1 MGVRI
6 TGLGHSAK
14 LAQGVARAGGW
25 KLVQAEEK
33 QFPDGED
40 YIRFKG
46 SLRAAELVIVNSLY
60 PPNDEVMACLI
71 AADAARSLGAQS
83 VILVAPYLAYMRQDK
98 RFKPGEAVSSRTI
111 AGLIS
116 EKFDRMYTVDPH
128 LHRYNSLR
136 EIYNIPARVLHAD
149 GAIANWINRKLDNP
163 VLVGPDR
170 ESRQWVSKVAKLCG
184 APFTVMQKKRF
195 SSIHVQ
201 SRGLDAKQVKGRD
214 VVVLDDIIS
223 SGHTMAG
230 VLKQALN
237 LGAASITG
245 IGVHGLFARGA
256 RRMLSATGAKIITC
270 NSVPGSSARIDIA
283 PLIAEALMKDLH
295 DAA

>member
-1 MGVRI
+1 MGMVI
-6 TGLGHSAK
+6 TGLGRSAK
-14 LAQGVARAGGW
+14 LAQGIAKAGGW
-25 KLVQAEEK
+25 KLVNAIES

-46 SLRAAELVIVNSLY
+46 SLRGADLVVVNTLY
-60 PPNDEVMACLI
+60 PPNDELMACLI
-71 AADAARSLGAQS
+71 AADAARSLGARRL
-83 VILVAPYLAYMRQDK
+83 VLVAPYLAYMRQDK
-98 RFKPGEAVSSRTI
+98 RFQPGEAISSRTI

-116 EKFDRMYTVDPH
+116 EKFDRLITVDPH
-128 LHRYNSLR
+128 LHRYKSLG
-136 EIYNIPARVLHAD
+136 EIYSIPARVLHAD
-149 GAIANWINRKLDNP
+149 VPVADWIRKRLRNP

-170 ESRQWVSKVAKLCG
+170 ESRQWVSKVAKLCD

-195 SSIHVQ
+195 TSTHVRSS
-201 SRGLDAKQVKGRD
+201 GLDAKTVRGRD

-230 VLKQALN
+230 VLQQAAE

-256 RRMLSATGAKIITC
+256 KLMLTATGARIVTC
-270 NSVPGSSARIDIA
+270 NAVPGPTARIDLA
-283 PLIAEALMKDLH
+283 PTIAEALKKESH
-295 DAA
+295 DAP